1 MILSLVLFDN
11 IIDRIVYRIKNI
23 MTLPQLL
30 NVLRELEW
38 DIKSSLITE
47 VDMAE
52 VLGRIEYSLRLSARS
67 ELASLQH
74 CSVKVHSKIP
84 LKSSFAVFD
93 AAKVSEQIFRAILN
107 IIMNLRKDKR
117 LLFDQLDSHE

>member
-52 VLGRIEYSLRLSARS
+52 VLGRIEYSLRLSARQELEGDS
-67 ELASLQH
+67 EVPSVDSLT
-74 CSVKVHSKIP
+74 C
-84 LKSSFAVFD
+84 
-93 AAKVSEQIFRAILN
+93 RT
-107 IIMNLRKDKR
+107 R
-117 LLFDQLDSHE
+117 